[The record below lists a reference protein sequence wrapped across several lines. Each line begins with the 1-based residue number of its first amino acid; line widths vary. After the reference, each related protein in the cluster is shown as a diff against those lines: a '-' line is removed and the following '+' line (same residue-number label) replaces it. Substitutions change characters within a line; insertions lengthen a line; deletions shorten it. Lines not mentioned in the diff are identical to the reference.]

1 MNYRFLGQKLQT
13 TATELDEGSEVLT
26 DPRWPGGLYRQRSD
40 PEDSLSFTRPA
51 AHKRL
56 ALAAFSHPAT
66 PVKGL
71 AVDLM
76 V

>member
-1 MNYRFLGQKLQT
+1 MDYRFFGQEPQSPV
-13 TATELDEGSEVLT
+13 TELDEGWEVLT
-26 DPRWPGGLYRQRSD
+26 DPRWPGGLYRQRSGPND
-40 PEDSLSFTRPA
+40 LSLSTRPA

-66 PVKGL
+66 LVKGL